1 MAIHKDI
8 RFRRHMVNLEVY
20 LNDFC
25 IKPHVFK
32 IKSDGDEYAKYYG
45 YRGVEH
51 NGTTNSTDP
60 NA

>member
-1 MAIHKDI
+1 
-8 RFRRHMVNLEVY
+8 MVNLEVY

-45 YRGVEH
+45 YKWAMSLEWLWFEFQLIVPNDR
-51 NGTTNSTDP
+51 ST
-60 NA
+60 A